1 MFNFRVFAAVALFAF
16 CLIAPEPSLA
26 QPASTATRLDQ
37 WVRSFAEAQKFN
49 GAVLVIE
56 AGKPIYNQ
64 AFGKADL
71 EAGTPLSTSSRF
83 NLAEASQPFTAV
95 AILQLKEQGKLTL
108 DDELSTY
115 IPELR
120 SFADVTLRQLL
131 SHTSGIPGY
140 ETTMSIH
147 WDKTKVATNR
157 DLIRTLSA
165 HPPALE
171 FRPGERYQNSPTNY
185 ALLASVVERV
195 SGQEFAAYCAQHLF
209 APSGMTQS
217 QILTASESK
226 SAVRARGYRTFLL
239 RTPERNDQSYLEG
252 IVGDKNVLTCTDDLV
267 KWEAALTE
275 NKLLKAA
282 SLSEMVVN
290 ATVRSGVQTQHGYA
304 WALPSGLGRRVA
316 EVSGQLGGFGVV
328 YTRLLDDQH
337 TIVVLTNTQ
346 FGKLFALADGC
357 YNIVTGIAPRDPR
370 IPVGLLLADLYQSQ
384 GLQVALNRYSA
395 IRNTAAQRGL
405 YDLRESELNVLG
417 QELLELGKAK
427 DAIEIFRL
435 NTEAY
440 PRSFNVYDSL
450 AEAYLLDGQREN
462 AIVNYRKSLSLYP
475 ENANATAQLAKL
487 NAGAPKK

>member
-1 MFNFRVFAAVALFAF
+1 MFNFRVFVAVAL
-16 CLIAPEPSLA
+16 LIVDLGAPQLSLA
-26 QPASTATRLDQ
+26 QPSSTATRLDQ
-37 WVRSFAEAQKFN
+37 WVRSFAETQKFN
-49 GAVLVIE
+49 GSVLVIE

-64 AFGKADL
+64 SFGKADL
-71 EAGTPLSTSSRF
+71 EVGTTLNSSSLF

-95 AILQLKEQGKLTL
+95 AILQLKEQGKLSL
-108 DDELSTY
+108 DDELSSY
-115 IPELR
+115 LPELHA
-120 SFADVTLRQLL
+120 FPDVTLRQLL

-147 WDKTKVATNR
+147 WDKSKTATNR

-171 FRPGERYQNSPTNY
+171 FRSGERYQNSPTNY

-195 SGQEFAAYCAQHLF
+195 SGQEFAAYCAQKLF
-209 APSGMTQS
+209 VAAGMSQS
-217 QILTASESK
+217 QVLTAAESK
-226 SAVRARGYRTFLL
+226 TAIRVRGYHTYLL
-239 RTPERNDQSYLEG
+239 RSPERNDQSYLEG
-252 IVGDKNVLTCTDDLV
+252 IVGDKNVLTSTDDLA
-267 KWEAALTE
+267 KWEAALAE

-282 SLSEMVVN
+282 SLSEMFVN

-337 TIVVLTNTQ
+337 TIIVLTNTQ
-346 FGKLFALADGC
+346 FAKLFSLADGC
-357 YNIVTGIAPRDPR
+357 YNIVTGIAPREPR
-370 IPVGLLLADLYQSQ
+370 IPVGLLMADLYQRQ

-395 IRNTAAQRGL
+395 IRNTAAERGL
-405 YDLRESELNVLG
+405 YDLRESELNILG
-417 QELLELGKAK
+417 QELIELGKAK

-435 NTEAY
+435 NSEAY

-487 NAGAPKK
+487 KVGAPKK